1 MIYNRMLVSKGTIPV
16 NSWIAFLLSRLKS
29 NNTAPLES
37 WVDCCNNLYTMFPG
51 EQKIQFLS
59 SQEYESLEKDEGW
72 DENGRLQISKITE
85 LPEIFGVYIS
95 FRKTTKIQF
104 LLIQGLHLFFHNS
117 SQNNTIPLSPLL
129 VHETYVISG
138 SQELHL
144 FLHYS
149 LILAT
154 NLEFKLKLD

>member
-1 MIYNRMLVSKGTIPV
+1 
-16 NSWIAFLLSRLKS
+16 
-29 NNTAPLES
+29 
-37 WVDCCNNLYTMFPG
+37 MFPG
-51 EQKIQFLS
+51 EQKIQLLS
-59 SQEYESLEKDEGW
+59 SQEYESLKKGEGW

-85 LPEIFGVYIS
+85 LPEIFGVYIVPENS
-95 FRKTTKIQF
+95 KIQF
-104 LLIQGLHLFFHNS
+104 LLNQKLHPFFHNS